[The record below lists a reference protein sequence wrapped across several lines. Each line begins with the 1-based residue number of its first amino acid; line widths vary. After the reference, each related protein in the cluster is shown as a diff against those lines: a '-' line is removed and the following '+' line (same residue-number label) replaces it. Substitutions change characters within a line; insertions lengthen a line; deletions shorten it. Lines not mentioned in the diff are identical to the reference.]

1 MQTKI
6 KYLEMFE
13 IFDCD
18 SHDHRPLAQLPNMR
32 DAMNFVRGTSMD
44 LQIESRFVDV
54 DTFYRCVDL
63 QKKGANYDICLL
75 HTVCKCSRYPI

>member
-1 MQTKI
+1 MKTKT

-18 SHDHRPLAQLPNMR
+18 SISHRPLAQLPNMR

-63 QKKGANYDICLL
+63 QKKGN
-75 HTVCKCSRYPI
+75 

>member
-1 MQTKI
+1 MKGSIIMKNSTN
-6 KYLEMFE
+6 YLEMFE

-18 SHDHRPLAQLPNMR
+18 SISHRPLAQLPNMR

-63 QKKGANYDICLL
+63 QKKG
-75 HTVCKCSRYPI
+75 S

>member
-1 MQTKI
+1 MKNSTN
-6 KYLEMFE
+6 YLEMFE

-18 SHDHRPLAQLPNMR
+18 SISHRPLAQLPNMR

-54 DTFYRCVDL
+54 DKRKV
-63 QKKGANYDICLL
+63 ANYDICLL

>member
-1 MQTKI
+1 MKNSTN
-6 KYLEMFE
+6 YLEMFE

-18 SHDHRPLAQLPNMR
+18 SISHRPLAQLPNVR

-63 QKKGANYDICLL
+63 QKKG
-75 HTVCKCSRYPI
+75 S

>member
-1 MQTKI
+1 MKTQT

-18 SHDHRPLAQLPNMR
+18 SIDVRPLAQLPNMR

-54 DTFYRCVDL
+54 DTFYRCVEL
-63 QKKGANYDICLL
+63 NKKG
-75 HTVCKCSRYPI
+75 K

>member
-1 MQTKI
+1 MPLLERVNTMKTKT

-63 QKKGANYDICLL
+63 QKKG
-75 HTVCKCSRYPI
+75 S

>member
-1 MQTKI
+1 M
-6 KYLEMFE
+6 
-13 IFDCD
+13 DCD

-63 QKKGANYDICLL
+63 QKKG
-75 HTVCKCSRYPI
+75 S

>member
-1 MQTKI
+1 MKTQT

-18 SHDHRPLAQLPNMR
+18 SIDVRPLAQLPNMR

-54 DTFYRCVDL
+54 DTFYRCVEL
-63 QKKGANYDICLL
+63 HKKGQ
-75 HTVCKCSRYPI
+75 

>member
-1 MQTKI
+1 M

-13 IFDCD
+13 IYDCD
-18 SHDHRPLAQLPNMR
+18 SHDQRPLAQLPNMR

-54 DTFYRCVDL
+54 DTFYRCVEL
-63 QKKGANYDICLL
+63 HNKNKKG
-75 HTVCKCSRYPI
+75 

>member
-1 MQTKI
+1 MTTP

-18 SHDHRPLAQLPNMR
+18 SNDHRPLAQLPNMC

-54 DTFYRCVDL
+54 HTFYRCVEL
-63 QKKGANYDICLL
+63 SKKG
-75 HTVCKCSRYPI
+75 K

>member
-1 MQTKI
+1 MQTKT

-18 SHDHRPLAQLPNMR
+18 SIDVRPLVQLPNMR

-54 DTFYRCVDL
+54 DTF
-63 QKKGANYDICLL
+63 
-75 HTVCKCSRYPI
+75 